1 MTTGKTFGKFFGE
14 RATGLELWCLPNMLP
29 NKNCAM
35 CLDMKLTS
43 RCYPETLPGDGK
55 SCKAGHNKPNDLGKK
70 YLLFAPSFAL
80 PSSCVARCLTC
91 LICTILVSGKEER
104 QEAEARKISKL
115 EEVSSCIKGRASR
128 C

>member
-1 MTTGKTFGKFFGE
+1 MTEKV
-14 RATGLELWCLPNMLP
+14 A
-29 NKNCAM
+29 
-35 CLDMKLTS
+35 
-43 RCYPETLPGDGK
+43 
-55 SCKAGHNKPNDLGKK
+55 KAGHNKLNDLGKK

-91 LICTILVSGKEER
+91 LICTILVFGMER
-104 QEAEARKISKL
+104 QELEARKISKL

>member
-1 MTTGKTFGKFFGE
+1 MTEKV
-14 RATGLELWCLPNMLP
+14 A
-29 NKNCAM
+29 
-35 CLDMKLTS
+35 
-43 RCYPETLPGDGK
+43 
-55 SCKAGHNKPNDLGKK
+55 KAGHNKPNDLGKK

-115 EEVSSCIKGRASR
+115 EEVNSCIKGRASR